1 VFLGALWE
9 LDDVKWEK
17 VMILYLKDDI
27 KLKKSLLYKY
37 VYKNNVINQF
47 SALWFEI
54 EQSVFN
60 LKVRQQ
66 WSVISIISVL
76 CRLFETYIHQIW
88 VFRSVKT
95 VKSYLTLSL
104 MI

>member
-1 VFLGALWE
+1 MFLGALWE

-54 EQSVFN
+54 EQFIFD
-60 LKVRQQ
+60 LKVKQW
-66 WSVISIISVL
+66 WSVISTVSVL
-76 CRLFETYIHQIW
+76 CRLFETYTHWI
-88 VFRSVKT
+88 
-95 VKSYLTLSL
+95 
-104 MI
+104 